1 VTIIVPE
8 KNDSRLVHY
17 ASRARFDA
25 LIEAGIRIMAFH
37 GGLLHTKTIT
47 VDNDFA
53 LFGSVN
59 LDMRSFWLNFEM
71 TLVIYDKA
79 FTTAIRE
86 LQQQYLQLAH
96 TIGTVD
102 FGRRSYR
109 QRLLENIALL
119 LGPLL

>member
-1 VTIIVPE
+1 M
-8 KNDSRLVHY
+8 HY
-17 ASRARFDA
+17 ASRARFDT
-25 LIEAGIRIMAFH
+25 LSQAGVRIRTFH

-47 VDNDFA
+47 VDNEFC

-79 FTTAIRE
+79 FTNTIRE

-96 TIGTVD
+96 TIDTVD